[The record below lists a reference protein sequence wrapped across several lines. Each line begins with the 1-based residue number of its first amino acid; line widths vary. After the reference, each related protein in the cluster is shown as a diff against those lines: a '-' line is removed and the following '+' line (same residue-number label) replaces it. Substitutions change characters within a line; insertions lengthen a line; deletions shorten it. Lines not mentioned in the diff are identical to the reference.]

1 MKNHRVAIGVF
12 ALIGALIG
20 ALAGFLL
27 VPHASRYTASANV
40 ALLPSPDLT
49 LVEASGFW
57 DVLTRGQV
65 TRTAAVVYGDKR
77 WLTPAANA
85 AKVPQGQLALTA
97 AALPETTILTVK
109 VTAGSEAAAET
120 ALTEV
125 LNAATPQVSALA
137 APYTVKVLWP
147 PKGGG
152 ATPVPLPGRP
162 QVAAAGALGGL
173 LVGAGAGWFY
183 TRRSRA
189 GAATVRGNSSEPSGE
204 DTLARS

>member
-1 MKNHRVAIGVF
+1 MKNHRVAIAVF

-77 WLTPAANA
+77 WLTRRPTRP
-85 AKVPQGQLALTA
+85 KVPQGQLALTA

-109 VTAGSEAAAET
+109 VTAGSR
-120 ALTEV
+120 
-125 LNAATPQVSALA
+125 
-137 APYTVKVLWP
+137 P
-147 PKGGG
+147 P
-152 ATPVPLPGRP
+152 P
-162 QVAAAGALGGL
+162 
-173 LVGAGAGWFY
+173 
-183 TRRSRA
+183 RRR
-189 GAATVRGNSSEPSGE
+189 
-204 DTLARS
+204 